1 MILFWLV
8 SLFVEYN
15 IKKKFLN
22 FLSSIIRGVYIILFS
37 KGLFKVHGEDPE
49 ESGGAGGGR
58 GDRDGEHM

>member
-22 FLSSIIRGVYIILFS
+22 FLSSIIRGIYIILFS
-37 KGLFKVHGEDPE
+37 KGLFKVHWEDTE
-49 ESGGAGGGR
+49 ESGGEGGR
-58 GDRDGEHM
+58 TGDWDGEYM